1 MSVRSRSS
9 LAPARRVHAPVF
21 AALGDETRLSLV
33 GKLCADSP
41 QSISELTKGSDLTR
55 QAISK
60 HLRVL
65 ENVGIVHRERAGRE
79 SLYQF
84 DPLAIE
90 KAKQYLDLVS
100 EQWDQSLA
108 RLKAFVES

>member
-1 MSVRSRSS
+1 MSRRSRKQQPAIRR
-9 LAPARRVHAPVF
+9 APASVF
-21 AALGDETRLSLV
+21 AALGDQTRLLLV
-33 GKLCADSP
+33 TRIIGDQP
-41 QSISELTKGSDLTR
+41 RSISELTKGSGLSR

-65 ENVGIVHRERAGRE
+65 EDVGIVHSQRSGRE

-90 KAKQYLDLVS
+90 QARHYLDLVS
-100 EQWDQSLA
+100 EQWDQTLA
-108 RLKAFVES
+108 RLKAFVER